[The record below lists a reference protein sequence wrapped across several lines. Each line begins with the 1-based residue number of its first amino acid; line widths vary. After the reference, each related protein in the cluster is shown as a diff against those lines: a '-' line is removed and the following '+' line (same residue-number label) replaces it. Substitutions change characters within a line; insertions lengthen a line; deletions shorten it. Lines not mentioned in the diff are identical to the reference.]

1 MQKGL
6 TMLVGR
12 YARLKTAAFRKIAK
26 KTRRSGGLENF
37 FVVAAIAQGMNKL
50 ICYSGDLRIAV
61 SPSDLVM
68 V

>member
-1 MQKGL
+1 MKKGL
-6 TMLVGR
+6 TMWVGR
-12 YARLKTAAFRKIAK
+12 YARLKTVAFRKIAK

>member
-1 MQKGL
+1 MKKGL
-6 TMLVGR
+6 TLLVGR

-26 KTRRSGGLENF
+26 NPRRSGRLENF

>member
-1 MQKGL
+1 MKKGL

-12 YARLKTAAFRKIAK
+12 YARLKAVAFSKIAK
-26 KTRRSGGLENF
+26 KTRRNGGLENF

>member
-1 MQKGL
+1 MKKGL
-6 TMLVGR
+6 TKLVGR
-12 YARLKTAAFRKIAK
+12 YVRLKTTAFSKVAQRAP
-26 KTRRSGGLENF
+26 RCGLENF

-50 ICYSGDLRIAV
+50 ICYGGDLRIAV

>member
-1 MQKGL
+1 
-6 TMLVGR
+6 MLVGR
-12 YARLKTAAFRKIAK
+12 YVRLKTSAFSKVARGAH
-26 KTRRSGGLENF
+26 RCGLENL

-50 ICYSGDLRIAV
+50 ICYGGDLRIAV